1 MYYNNNCN
9 SMRTNEL
16 FMQQI
21 VKTERFLN
29 PDDIFIQQGYKIE
42 PVVHGLNTP
51 IGIAFTEDGDI
62 LIADDGILSGNP
74 KVLLLSKGNFK
85 LIADGFNVPITGIN
99 YRNKDI
105 YVSHRGVITIVK
117 MDGTKQ
123 NIISGLPS
131 NGDYSNN
138 KVNFD
143 ADGKMYFGQG
153 TATNSGVV
161 GVDNDW
167 IFNCSF
173 FHDQPGSYIML
184 NGQNF
189 ETKNLL
195 RPAAGEIAITGAY
208 SPYGVPNL
216 QRFEIL
222 KGTIRASGSV
232 LRSDPDGSKLELVA
246 WGFRNPFIAKHDL
259 YNRLFVTNQGY
270 ENRGSRPIANAP
282 DVISLIIP
290 NTWYGFP
297 DYSGGEPVT
306 LPKFAPA
313 SGQQPEILFTNHPS
327 VPPKSFA
334 FFPPYSNIMGLDYN
348 QNPDFGVVNDMY
360 IAEFGDKGRNT
371 DTPGQDKLEVGN
383 RIAKVDMNTGE
394 VTTFAINKSG
404 FPAYIGQGGGLSRP
418 TDVEFGPDGAMYIS
432 DYSIT
437 TKENPNI
444 YFPNTGVI
452 WKITRV

>member
-1 MYYNNNCN
+1 MYYNKCN
-9 SMRTNEL
+9 SSKNNEL
-16 FMQQI
+16 FIHQI
-21 VKTERFLN
+21 VKTERFLDPN
-29 PDDIFIQQGYKIE
+29 DIYITQGYKIE
-42 PVVHGLNTP
+42 PFAHGLNTP
-51 IGIAFTEDGDI
+51 IGIAFTEDGDL

-85 LIADGFNVPITGIN
+85 LIADGFNVPISGIN

-117 MDGTKQ
+117 MDGTKRD
-123 NIISGLPS
+123 IIKGLPS

-138 KVNFD
+138 KVDFD
-143 ADGKMYFGQG
+143 LDGKMYFGQG

-161 GVDNDW
+161 GVDNVW
-167 IFNCSF
+167 VPNCSF

-189 ETKNLL
+189 ETKNMLI
-195 RPAAGEIAITGAY
+195 PAEEIAITGAY
-208 SPYGVPNL
+208 SAYGVPNL

-232 LRSDPDGSKLELVA
+232 LKSNSDGSKLELVA
-246 WGFRNPFIAKHDL
+246 WGFRNPFIVKHDL

-282 DVISLIIP
+282 DVISLMIP
-290 NTWYGFP
+290 DTWYGFP
-297 DYSGGEPVT
+297 DYSGGELVT

-313 SGQQPEILFTNHPS
+313 GGRQPEILFTNHPS

-334 FFPPYSNIMGLDYN
+334 VFPPSSNIMGLDYN
-348 QNPDFGVVNDMY
+348 KYPDFGVVNDMY
-360 IAEFGDKGRNT
+360 IAEFGDKGKNT
-371 DTPGQDKLEVGN
+371 YTEVEDKLQVGN

-394 VTTFAINKSG
+394 VSTFAINKSG

-418 TDVEFGPDGAMYIS
+418 TDVQFGPESAMYVV
-432 DYSIT
+432 DYAVT
-437 TKENPNI
+437 TKENPNVYI
-444 YFPNTGVI
+444 PNTGVI
-452 WKITRV
+452 WKIYKA

>member
-1 MYYNNNCN
+1 MYYKNSCNLIKNNGV
-9 SMRTNEL
+9 
-16 FMQQI
+16 FMQQT

-29 PDDIFIQQGYKIE
+29 PGDISVPQGYKIE
-42 PVVHGLNTP
+42 VFAHGLDTP
-51 IGIAFTEDGDI
+51 IGMAFTEDGDV
-62 LIADDGILSGNP
+62 LIADDGLLSGNP

-85 LIADGFNVPITGIN
+85 IIAEGFNVPITGIT

-117 MDGTKQ
+117 MDGAKQ

-131 NGDYSNN
+131 YGDYCNN
-138 KVNFD
+138 KVDFD
-143 ADGKMYFGQG
+143 KDGKMYFGQG

-167 IFNCSF
+167 VFDCSF

-189 ETKNLL
+189 ETPSMLI
-195 RPAAGEIAITGAY
+195 PAGDVAITGAY

-232 LRSDPDGSKLELVA
+232 LKSNPDGSELELVA
-246 WGFRNPFIAKHDL
+246 WGYRNPVIVKHDL
-259 YNRLFVTNQGY
+259 YNRLFVVNQGY

-290 NTWYGFP
+290 DTWYGFP
-297 DYSGGEPVT
+297 DYAGGELVT

-313 SGQQPEILFTNHPS
+313 GGKQPEILFTNHPS
-327 VPPKSFA
+327 VPPKPFA
-334 FFPPYSNIMGLDYN
+334 IFPPYSGIMGMDYN
-348 QNPDFGVVNDMY
+348 KNPDFGVVNDMY
-360 IAEFGDKGRNT
+360 IAEFGNKGINT
-371 DTPGQDKLEVGN
+371 YTGGENKPEVGS

-394 VTTFAINKSG
+394 VSTFAINKSG
-404 FPAYIGQGGGLSRP
+404 YPAYIGQGGGLSRP
-418 TDVEFGPDGAMYIS
+418 TDVEFGPDGAMYIV
-432 DYSIT
+432 DYAIT
-437 TKENPNI
+437 TKENPYDYI
-444 YFPNTGVI
+444 PNTGVI
-452 WKITRV
+452 WKVTKN